1 MGHLQ
6 IDRASTMT
14 IQRTVAALAAMFALA
29 ACVHG
34 AEPEEQP
41 GSHRVGKNV
50 ASNLCAGCHDVSDD
64 YRAPPP
70 RVPGQPPA
78 FITVASSP
86 HLDMTNLIRFVRFPH
101 GEMDNVVLT
110 RKETDAVVGYI
121 LSLKRP

>member
-1 MGHLQ
+1 
-6 IDRASTMT
+6 MT
-14 IQRTVAALAAMFALA
+14 IQRTMAVLAVLIALG
-29 ACVHG
+29 ACVSG
-34 AEPEEQP
+34 PEPEEQP

-50 ASNLCAGCHDVSDD
+50 ASNLCAGCHDVSDE

-86 HLDMTNLIRFVRFPH
+86 RLDMKHLTRFVRFPH
-101 GEMDNVVLT
+101 GEMDNVALT

-121 LSLKRP
+121 LSLKRPQ